1 VPIESRNP
9 VSQGGDHSWE
19 APPPLLTLNDAEVHI
34 WRASLVQPSETL
46 ASYSK
51 MLAPD
56 EHQRAGRF
64 IFERDRQRFFVARG
78 MLRLLLGR
86 YLERDPDTVRFSYSE
101 YGKPEIAEP
110 AKSDLRFNVSH
121 SHELVLYA
129 FTRKRQI
136 GVDVEYVNP
145 DRAVQDIAARF
156 FSEREIAMLRSLPQT
171 QQTEAFFACW
181 TRKEAYI
188 KGRGQG
194 LSFPL
199 TQFDVSLIPGT
210 PVELLECREPANA
223 RTERWSL
230 GEIGAGV
237 DYAAAMA
244 VEGDKNWT
252 VRCWQW
258 EG

>member
-1 VPIESRNP
+1 VHTESRNP
-9 VSQGGDHSWE
+9 VTEGGDYSWE
-19 APPPLLTLNDAEVHI
+19 VPPRLLTLNDAEVHV

-56 EHQRAGRF
+56 EQQRAGRF
-64 IFERDRQRFFVARG
+64 IFERDRQRFIVARG
-78 MLRLLLGR
+78 ILRLLLGR
-86 YLERDPDTVRFSYSE
+86 YLERNPETVHFSYSE

-129 FTRKRQI
+129 FTRRRDI
-136 GVDVEYVNP
+136 GVDVEYVTQG
-145 DRAVQDIAARF
+145 RAIQDIAERF
-156 FSEREIAMLRSLPQT
+156 FSEREIAMLRSLPQSE
-171 QQTEAFFACW
+171 QTGAFFACW

-210 PVELLECREPANA
+210 PAELLECREPATA
-223 RTERWSL
+223 RAERWSL

-244 VEGDKNWT
+244 VQGDKNWT

-258 EG
+258 ET